1 MQILKWNKNKK
12 GFGLV
17 ELVMA
22 MLILSI
28 ALVGLLNLMAYLVR
42 ASQVNKEM
50 IIALNLAREGVEV
63 IRNVRDGNWLNACP
77 TWGGSCSHWTTA
89 GGTRTCCQWDSG
101 LNSGGDHT
109 LTLDFDTA
117 NNWYVLNYT
126 PNDFTSAGTLLYLD
140 SVTELYVT
148 SPYMTGGSP
157 ASKYRRLITVDFIC
171 RNADESNEQVIT
183 AGDCGAQKKVGIQ
196 VTSTVQWND
205 GDNDLSLVDKLY
217 NWK

>member
-1 MQILKWNKNKK
+1 MPIFNLNKNKK

-42 ASQVNKEM
+42 ASKVNKDM

-89 GGTRTCCQWDSG
+89 GGLRSCCQWDSG

-109 LTLDFDTA
+109 LALDFDAT

-126 PNDFTSAGTLLYLD
+126 PNDFSSAGTLLYLD
-140 SVTELYVT
+140 SATELYVT
-148 SPYMTGGSP
+148 SAYMTGGSP
-157 ASKYRRLITVDFIC
+157 ASQYRRLVTVDFIC
-171 RNADESNEQVIT
+171 RDADENNEQVIT

-196 VTSTVQWND
+196 VTSTVQWNN
-205 GDNDLSLVDKLY
+205 GNNDLSLVDKLY